1 MTINGKRDGF
11 TLADLRAV
19 AEVASMKRGRAETIV
34 GEVTTAVAQWGELAA
49 QVDLDDERTAQIA
62 ATHRLVLS
70 R

>member
-34 GEVTTAVAQWGELAA
+34 GEVTAAVARWGELAA
-49 QVDLDDERTAQIA
+49 QVDLDAERTAQIA